1 LTARRVRTQRRAG
14 LSGDGGGLYPQVAP
28 SDATTWIIRFQLV
41 GRRRDMGLGSANLFS
56 LAEARE
62 RAFHARRLVADGV
75 DPIEHRA
82 ATKATAKANAIKG
95 ITFRECAERYIAAH

>member
-1 LTARRVRTQRRAG
+1 
-14 LSGDGGGLYPQVAP
+14 
-28 SDATTWIIRFQLV
+28 
-41 GRRRDMGLGSANLFS
+41 MGLGSANLFS